1 MIKKRVSDLQN
12 LLKEKNISALIIPT
26 DDYHLSEYVGDYF
39 KARNYF
45 SGFTGS
51 AGVMVVAQDE
61 ANLWVDGRY
70 FIQAEKQLEGTGIIQ
85 RNMGEPGVPT
95 VEEYILSKVGEGEV
109 LAFDGRVV
117 SYNAG
122 KFYAE
127 KLGEKGASIST
138 EEDIPGM
145 LWADRPAMSAEKAY
159 VLPVEFS
166 GKTVQDKL

>member
-1 MIKKRVSDLQN
+1 MIKERVSALQN

-26 DDYHLSEYVGDYF
+26 DDFHMSEYVGDYF

-70 FIQAEKQLEGTGIIQ
+70 FIQAEKQLENTGIIQ

-95 VEEYILSKVGEGEV
+95 VEEYINSQMHVMQSEFTPFIETHSETPWNS
-109 LAFDGRVV
+109 F
-117 SYNAG
+117 
-122 KFYAE
+122 
-127 KLGEKGASIST
+127 ST
-138 EEDIPGM
+138 FTQKSFENFVYF
-145 LWADRPAMSAEKAY
+145 AY
-159 VLPVEFS
+159 
-166 GKTVQDKL
+166 